1 MTVAAD
7 MDPRLRAAVDASI
20 GWYEDLCSLHGV
32 GTTMHHGLWSSVTA
46 PPPLHSDAVVVEPQV
61 SADQVVDRLRG
72 RATAGVKDSFAT
84 LDLERHGMRLLFAAS
99 WMYRPP
105 APSTTAPEAWSV
117 VRTEAGLAEW
127 TAQHDTTDVLLPG
140 ILQRA
145 HFAIVARRVDDQTV
159 AGAVLRLGTG
169 VVDVSNVHA
178 AHGHTVD
185 WDEIA
190 AVAAYHFPGR
200 PLVGYERGP
209 ALSAAVDAGF
219 AAQGPLAVF
228 VRDAGTPP

>member
-1 MTVAAD
+1 

-32 GTTMHHGLWSSVTA
+32 ATTLHHGLWSSLTP
-46 PPPLHSDAVVVEPQV
+46 PPPLHSDAVVVEPPV

-72 RATAGVKDSFAT
+72 RAAAGVKDSFDAV
-84 LDLERHGMRLLFAAS
+84 DLQAHGMRLLFAAS
-99 WMYRPP
+99 WLHRAP
-105 APSTTAPEAWSV
+105 ATSTTLPPAWSV
-117 VRTEAGLAEW
+117 VRTPVELAEW

-145 HFAIVARRVDDQTV
+145 HFRIVARRVDDRLV

-169 VVDVSNVHA
+169 AVDVSNVHSVP
-178 AHGHTVD
+178 GHPVD
-185 WDEIA
+185 WEEIV
-190 AVAAYHFPGR
+190 AVAAHHFPGR

-209 ALSAAVDAGF
+209 ALTAAVDAGF
-219 AAQGPLAVF
+219 AVQGPLRVF
-228 VRDAGTPP
+228 VRDGGAPS